1 MISLKGVKAVVTD
14 IEGTTSSISFVHDVM
29 FPYARERME
38 AFIRA
43 NEADIAEHLDDVRA
57 EEGDKRMPLDEVIET
72 LIRWIDE
79 DRKAT
84 PLKAIQGMIWKEG
97 FETEAFKG
105 HIYDDAVAGL
115 TRWHEAGKALYVYS
129 SGSIAAQKLLYGHS
143 EAGDIT
149 PLFSGYF
156 DTTTGGKRE
165 TLSYEKIAQALK
177 LPAGE
182 IVFLSDVVAELEA
195 ADEAGFQTVLLD
207 RKHELDEGIWGNKTD
222 TFANIQIA

>member
-38 AFIRA
+38 AFVRA

-115 TRWHEAGKALYVYS
+115 KRWHEAGKALYVYFFRIHRGAKAALWAFR
-129 SGSIAAQKLLYGHS
+129 SGRYHAALLRLFRYDDGR
-143 EAGDIT
+143 EARD
-149 PLFSGYF
+149 
-156 DTTTGGKRE
+156 
-165 TLSYEKIAQALK
+165 AL
-177 LPAGE
+177 L
-182 IVFLSDVVAELEA
+182 
-195 ADEAGFQTVLLD
+195 
-207 RKHELDEGIWGNKTD
+207 RKNR
-222 TFANIQIA
+222 